1 MYGIEMKFTV
11 KTLLDK
17 GYSQRAVSRKL
28 GTSRTTV
35 KKYFD
40 EINTVGVQ
48 VPKITKIKR
57 LDKYKEQIKEWYAQ
71 GLTGIL
77 IQEKLLKE
85 KSVKVSYASVS
96 RYLKQFKTQKFM
108 FR

>member
-17 GYSQRAVSRKL
+17 GYSQRTISRKL
-28 GTSRTTV
+28 GISRKTV

-48 VPKITKIKR
+48 VPTITKSKK
-57 LDKYKEQIKEWYAQ
+57 LDKYKEQIVVCTRLNRCFDTRKIIERK
-71 GLTGIL
+71 I
-77 IQEKLLKE
+77 
-85 KSVKVSYASVS
+85 
-96 RYLKQFKTQKFM
+96 
-108 FR
+108 